1 MRLAITGK
9 AEEQFLKLL
18 DETGVNNPT
27 HLNNLLISFIS
38 THHSQEAITY
48 AQHRDKHKQEE
59 A

>member
-18 DETGVNNPT
+18 EETGVNNPT
-27 HLNNLLISFIS
+27 HLNNLLVSFIS
-38 THHSQEAITY
+38 THYFKEATIY
-48 AQHRDKHKQEE
+48 AQHRDKQKQEE